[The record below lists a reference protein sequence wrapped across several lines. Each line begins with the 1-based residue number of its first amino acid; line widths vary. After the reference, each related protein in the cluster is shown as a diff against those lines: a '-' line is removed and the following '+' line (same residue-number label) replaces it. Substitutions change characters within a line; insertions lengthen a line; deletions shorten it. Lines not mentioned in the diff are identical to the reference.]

1 MPSPYLRLRCG
12 ATEECTELKR
22 LLEQARFPRVNHGCR
37 HAMLVP
43 PVKAYDAELIGSF
56 FKPFGFDVSTNES
69 AAAADPSQ
77 ATWAYVPLPPDAVAR
92 LPEHDAARLAERTL
106 VVAGLSIGDKAGLCR
121 IARRAEA
128 LWPSFAEV
136 APTPHCLNW
145 PEDAAVAQAE
155 LHAGTEPWVFKDTA
169 GSSVNGGG
177 RTYGGLSIC
186 FYSPRTDSTKQLV
199 LNSVKKWAVL
209 KSPPLRNWTSS
220 WQAQEEL
227 RTSGSRR
234 HPRWSRRRGVFQRLV
249 RPLLYEERAHMFR
262 IFVLVTSTLPLRA
275 WWWRESYAMVAGRPY
290 ADAVRDPA
298 ASPLLPCCLP
308 CTLLTTVCARAAA
321 AHAGRPRDHDG
332 WYLRDHR
339 QQRLRKG
346 ALQEVPQKGLQA
358 LHPQAVALHPEGGE
372 EPGARR
378 GGVVATHRARHALR
392 APCGRRGHHRLA
404 WPVPPRAGYGHRRE
418 RPRRRARGES
428 DAWHDR
434 GHGRP
439 QALDARCLGDDDRP
453 LGRLGAHEA
462 LACMRDE

>member
-56 FKPFGFDVSTNES
+56 FKPFGFEVSTNES

-121 IARRAEA
+121 IVRRAEA

-298 ASPLLPCCLP
+298 ASPLICYP
-308 CTLLTTVCARAAA
+308 AAFL
-321 AHAGRPRDHDG
+321 AHR
-332 WYLRDHR
+332 
-339 QQRLRKG
+339 
-346 ALQEVPQKGLQA
+346 
-358 LHPQAVALHPEGGE
+358 
-372 EPGARR
+372 
-378 GGVVATHRARHALR
+378 
-392 APCGRRGHHRLA
+392 
-404 WPVPPRAGYGHRRE
+404 
-418 RPRRRARGES
+418 
-428 DAWHDR
+428 
-434 GHGRP
+434 
-439 QALDARCLGDDDRP
+439 
-453 LGRLGAHEA
+453 
-462 LACMRDE
+462 

>member
-1 MPSPYLRLRCG
+1 MPSPYVRLRCG

-77 ATWAYVPLPPDAVAR
+77 ATWAYVPLPPDVVAR

-298 ASPLLPCCLP
+298 ASPLIAPRCLP

-332 WYLRDHR
+332 WDLRDHR

-358 LHPQAVALHPEGGE
+358 RHPQAVALHPEGGE

-378 GGVVATHRARHALR
+378 G
-392 APCGRRGHHRLA
+392 
-404 WPVPPRAGYGHRRE
+404 
-418 RPRRRARGES
+418 
-428 DAWHDR
+428 
-434 GHGRP
+434 
-439 QALDARCLGDDDRP
+439 
-453 LGRLGAHEA
+453 
-462 LACMRDE
+462 